1 MHEQNGFTFIELM
14 LVLVI
19 IGTLASIAIP
29 AYQSYTQEAANNACM
44 AEANEYARRIFS
56 DIQLNKSAIDLPAP
70 VARACSTIN
79 NGAKVVT
86 ITSFPSTAKSPG
98 NATIT
103 CDLNAGTPC
112 SITALAP

>member
-1 MHEQNGFTFIELM
+1 M
-14 LVLVI
+14 LVIVI
-19 IGTLASIAIP
+19 IGIFASIAIP
-29 AYQSYTQEAANNACM
+29 AYQNYAQEAANNACM
-44 AEANEYARRIFS
+44 LEANQYARRVFS
-56 DIQLNKSAIDLPAP
+56 DIQLNKPAIDLPAP

-86 ITSFPSTAKSPG
+86 ITSFSSVAKSPG

-112 SITALAP
+112 SITALSP